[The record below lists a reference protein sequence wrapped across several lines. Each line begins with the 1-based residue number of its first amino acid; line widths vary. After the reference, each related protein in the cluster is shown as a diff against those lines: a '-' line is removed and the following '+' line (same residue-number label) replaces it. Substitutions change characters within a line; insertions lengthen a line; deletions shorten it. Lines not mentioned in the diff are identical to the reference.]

1 MMHDWDGGGW
11 GWGAW
16 VFMALVMVVFWGG
29 LIAALVTVLRHRS
42 ADAGFASP
50 RPDALR
56 ILEERFAH
64 GEIDVDEFQQRRA
77 MLRER

>member
-1 MMHDWDGGGW
+1 MHDWDGGGW

-42 ADAGFASP
+42 PETGFTSP
-50 RPDALR
+50 PGDALH
-56 ILEERFAH
+56 ILEERFAR
-64 GEIDVDEFQQRRA
+64 GEIDIDDFQQRRA